1 MQAKIVR
8 SIVWTHNLG
17 NYRIEITGVRYI
29 SNFQHLLLKI
39 IFMYEYTLS
48 KIENELN
55 FLNVRVIA
63 IIFSD
68 KINIQMMKMKRTAT

>member
-1 MQAKIVR
+1 
-8 SIVWTHNLG
+8 
-17 NYRIEITGVRYI
+17 
-29 SNFQHLLLKI
+29 
-39 IFMYEYTLS
+39 MYEYTLS